1 MSNNQ
6 LDETFTAIFGEIP
19 KQDKEGILNAYNLA
33 YEFYDSEK
41 STEWNV
47 QHLQDVIVDLG
58 KTKEEHILNTALLII
73 AMN

>member
-1 MSNNQ
+1 MKKIQ
-6 LDETFTAIFGEIP
+6 LEVQTVGTD
-19 KQDKEGILNAYNLA
+19 
-33 YEFYDSEK
+33 EFYDSEK

-58 KTKEEHILNTALLII
+58 KTKEEYILNTALLIV